1 MKMLL
6 ITVITC
12 LVGLLCGT
20 GLVRAGGGVVPTYE
34 LYSWQDPNGAW
45 NFSLLYTTSRQKTVQ
60 EVFSKKAAIHG
71 VQQLKSR
78 LSRLPLHSTI
88 VWFDRLTLSGT
99 RIKGSERLRY
109 PPEKMIEDVKHYA
122 AKRKIE
128 ISGPEHRYP

>member
-60 EVFSKKAAIHG
+60 EVFSKR
-71 VQQLKSR
+71 QQFTACSNLR
-78 LSRLPLHSTI
+78 AGHRDYLCIQLSFGLI
-88 VWFDRLTLSGT
+88 G
-99 RIKGSERLRY
+99 
-109 PPEKMIEDVKHYA
+109 
-122 AKRKIE
+122 
-128 ISGPEHRYP
+128 